1 MVVAVV
7 GGATPFLSGLL
18 TGLAGAGRPGGGPIW
33 DLRLLGRDPRS
44 LAVMEAHGRRVL
56 GPPHSVTSTADP
68 AIALTGSDVVLV
80 QPRVGGLE
88 GRAADEALADSVGA
102 PADEGLG
109 PGGLRAAL
117 RTAPVL
123 RGLAADVRGRAPS
136 ALLVGFTN
144 PLSSTV
150 SVLRGAGATCVG
162 VCELPTA
169 TAIEIA
175 GRLGVP
181 PERLGWSYTG
191 LSHRGFV
198 HSLGLAPGDGDGGRD
213 SGPEHELVLSS
224 LTAALRTGS
233 RRDVGGIDVEVI
245 EQLGAVPL
253 KYHALLAGL
262 DRPRAGRA
270 RLLADLRSRALDQ
283 LESDPGGAPRA
294 LRERSM
300 PWFRLAVVPLLHALA
315 GTPGADPR
323 RHVLDVPCT
332 DGLVRELHC
341 VVDECGIAPAEN
353 TADGLTAPARR
364 WLARY
369 DAHERAV
376 DALLAEPTPEH
387 LTAVLEADPATPAAA
402 AGAVHDRLLPLVR
415 ALADQPVA
423 KTWWRA

>member
-1 MVVAVV
+1 VAVI
-7 GGATPFLSGLL
+7 GGATPFVSGLL
-18 TGLAGAGRPGGGPIW
+18 TGLAGSGRPSGGPIW
-33 DLRLLGRDPRS
+33 DLRLLGRDPRA
-44 LAVMEAHGRRVL
+44 LAVMQAHGRCVL
-56 GPPHSVTSTADP
+56 GPLHSVTSTADP
-68 AIALTGSDVVLV
+68 ATALTGCDVVLV

-123 RGLAADVRGRAPS
+123 RGLAADVRRRSPA
-136 ALLVGFTN
+136 ALVVGFTN

-150 SVLRGAGATCVG
+150 SVLDDAGTACVG

-175 GRLGVP
+175 DRLGVRS
-181 PERLGWSYTG
+181 ERLGWSYTG

-198 HSLGLAPGDGDGGRD
+198 HGLELAPGAGDGAEG
-213 SGPEHELVLSS
+213 HELVLSR

-245 EQLGAVPL
+245 ERLGAVPL

-262 DRPRAGRA
+262 DRPPAGRA
-270 RLLADLRSRALDQ
+270 RLLAGLRSTALDQ
-283 LESDPGGAPRA
+283 LESDPCSAPRA
-294 LRERSM
+294 LRGRSM
-300 PWFRLAVVPLLHALA
+300 PWFRLAVVPLLRALA
-315 GTPGADPR
+315 GAPGARPG
-323 RHVLDVPCT
+323 RHLLDLPCA

-341 VVDECGIAPAEN
+341 VVDERGIAPARQ
-353 TADGLTAPARR
+353 TADGLTAPACR

-369 DAHERAV
+369 DAHEQALA
-376 DALLAEPTPEH
+376 ALLADPTPEH
-387 LTAVLEADPATPAAA
+387 LAGVVETDPATPGAAA
-402 AGAVHDRLLPLVR
+402 RAVHHRLLPLVR